1 MKQGLFFLS
10 MLISLAC
17 AAQERSEIIQQRIE
31 FISEQLETENID
43 LTNLLEQF
51 NFYIDNPIDLNKS
64 SREALNDLGMLTDNQ
79 NSDLLVHSKLHAKL
93 NSIYELHSM
102 KFWDL
107 ETIYL
112 VLPFVTLD
120 ERLDGLH
127 LTFKEAIVC
136 FSLKMI
142 RTKEARSFLGF
153 HLKHSLNNLHYAE

>member
-64 SREALNDLGMLTDNQ
+64 SREALNDLGLLTDIQ
-79 NSDLLVHSKLHAKL
+79 ISDLLVHRKLHGKL
-93 NSIYELHSM
+93 ISIYELQSL

-112 VLPFVTLD
+112 VPAAL
-120 ERLDGLH
+120 
-127 LTFKEAIVC
+127 
-136 FSLKMI
+136 
-142 RTKEARSFLGF
+142 
-153 HLKHSLNNLHYAE
+153 LN